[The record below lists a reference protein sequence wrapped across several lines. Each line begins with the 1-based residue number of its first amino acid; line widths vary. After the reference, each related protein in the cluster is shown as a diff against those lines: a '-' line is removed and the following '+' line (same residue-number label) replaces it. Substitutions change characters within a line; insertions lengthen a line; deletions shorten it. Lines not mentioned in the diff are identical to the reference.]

1 MVFPPVLASPNVP
14 VVFCAAVGPRVAV
27 VISAV
32 NVPAVTG
39 VSALALPLLLE

>member
-14 VVFCAAVGPRVAV
+14 VVSCAAVGPPVAV

-39 VSALALPLLLE
+39 VSYIASLLFLV